1 VHKYDAFAAELKFVV
16 DEQTA
21 EVARQWVRRELDA
34 DPHAVSGGDGYQ
46 TASLYFDTRDFD
58 VFFRRRSSARAKYRI
73 RRYNNGPVVFL
84 ERKMKVEGRLFK
96 RRSECTVEDLDRIGQ
111 AKPDWNGSWFDR
123 RLENRGFLPV
133 CQVSYNRMARVGM
146 SPTGPLRL
154 TIDTQ
159 VSAVIVDKVAFS
171 NDVGQLLLPG
181 QAVLE
186 MKYRVQLPV
195 LFKRLIEELSIAPRS
210 VSKYRTAVGRLNLVS
225 GSEETEK
232 MAARA

>member
-1 VHKYDAFAAELKFVV
+1 
-16 DEQTA
+16 
-21 EVARQWVRRELDA
+21 
-34 DPHAVSGGDGYQ
+34 
-46 TASLYFDTRDFD
+46 
-58 VFFRRRSSARAKYRI
+58 
-73 RRYNNGPVVFL
+73 
-84 ERKMKVEGRLFK
+84 
-96 RRSECTVEDLDRIGQ
+96 
-111 AKPDWNGSWFDR
+111 
-123 RLENRGFLPV
+123 
-133 CQVSYNRMARVGM
+133 
-146 SPTGPLRL
+146 
-154 TIDTQ
+154 
-159 VSAVIVDKVAFS
+159 VIVDKVAFS